1 MTLSRDVAAIRVI
14 TLHKLK
20 LRDHMVEATVV
31 NPHTHDWDKGSFEL
45 IDMVHELELLSGDSV
60 RLTLTRTESGSKLA
74 QRRMF
79 AV

>member
-1 MTLSRDVAAIRVI
+1 
-14 TLHKLK
+14 
-20 LRDHMVEATVV
+20 MVEATVV
-31 NPHTHDWDKGSFEL
+31 DPHSHDCEEGSCEL